1 MMGVRDPEPICRIV
15 FTLLPFY
22 VAYAV
27 SSIFGNLFTA
37 AGKTVYNCAISVVV
51 NIGYYGIVYSFYRHG
66 VFSAS
71 IEFICYLF
79 GFGMCVN
86 AICGTLLFVWSQRD
100 ARLVSS

>member
-1 MMGVRDPEPICRIV
+1 MMGIKDPEPICYIA

-22 VAYAV
+22 DAYAV

-51 NIGYYGIVYSFYRHG
+51 NIGYYGIVYSLYRYG

-86 AICGTLLFVWSQRD
+86 AICGTLLFVWSERN
-100 ARLVSS
+100 ARLVLS